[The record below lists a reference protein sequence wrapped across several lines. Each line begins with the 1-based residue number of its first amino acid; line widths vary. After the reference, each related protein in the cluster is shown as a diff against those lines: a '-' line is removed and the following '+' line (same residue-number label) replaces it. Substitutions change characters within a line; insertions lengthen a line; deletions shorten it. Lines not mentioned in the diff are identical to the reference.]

1 MLLKSKFYFGALVF
15 LGFVGLLVFLVKIA
29 NASIQVAAGTE
40 ESKSTIQALGVPGRA
55 MNLISFSAVV
65 VDGET
70 VGSLAVYDDPR
81 TARPEDYIELY
92 DKDGLLVAVGWI
104 DRFGIERIA
113 VDRALLEDR
122 DDLHGTF
129 VTVVDG
135 EPI

>member
-1 MLLKSKFYFGALVF
+1 MSLKSKFYFGALVF
-15 LGFVGLLVFLVKIA
+15 LGFAGLLVFLVKIA
-29 NASIQVAAGTE
+29 NASVQVVAGAD
-40 ESKSTIQALGVPGRA
+40 ESKSTIQALALPGSS

-65 VDGET
+65 ADGDT

-81 TARPEDYIELY
+81 TERPEDYIELY

-113 VDRALLEDR
+113 VDRALLENR

>member
-1 MLLKSKFYFGALVF
+1 MLVKSKFYFGALVF

-29 NASIQVAAGTE
+29 NASIQVAAGAE
-40 ESKSTIQALGVPGRA
+40 ESKRTIQALGLPGRS

-65 VDGET
+65 ADGDT

>member
-1 MLLKSKFYFGALVF
+1 MPLKKKFYFVALVF
-15 LGFVGLLVFLVKIA
+15 LGFAGLLIFLVKIA
-29 NASIQVAAGTE
+29 NATVQVAAGAE
-40 ESKSTIQALGVPGRA
+40 ESKSVIQALGLPSRS
-55 MNLISFSAVV
+55 MNLISFSAVMA
-65 VDGET
+65 DGDT
-70 VGSLAVYDDPR
+70 VGALAVYDDPR

-92 DKDGLLVAVGWI
+92 DNDGQLVAVGWI

-122 DDLHGTF
+122 EDLNGTF

>member
-1 MLLKSKFYFGALVF
+1 MLPKSKFYFGALVF
-15 LGFVGLLVFLVKIA
+15 LGFAGLLVFLVKIA
-29 NASIQVAAGTE
+29 SATVQISAGAE
-40 ESKSTIQALGVPGRA
+40 ESKRTIQALALPGPS

-65 VDGET
+65 VDGDT

-81 TARPEDYIELY
+81 TARPEDYVELY

-113 VDRALLEDR
+113 VDRALLENR

-135 EPI
+135 ESI

>member
-1 MLLKSKFYFGALVF
+1 VSLKSKFYFGALVF
-15 LGFVGLLVFLVKIA
+15 LGFAGLLVFLVKIA
-29 NASIQVAAGTE
+29 NASVQVVADAD
-40 ESKSTIQALGVPGRA
+40 ESKSTIQALALPGPS

-65 VDGET
+65 ADGDT

-81 TARPEDYIELY
+81 TERPEDYIELY

-104 DRFGIERIA
+104 DRFGIEQIA
-113 VDRALLEDR
+113 VDRALLENR

>member
-1 MLLKSKFYFGALVF
+1 MSLKGKFYFGALVF
-15 LGFVGLLVFLVKIA
+15 LGFAGLLVFLVKIA
-29 NASIQVAAGTE
+29 NASVQVVADVD
-40 ESKSTIQALGVPGRA
+40 ESKSAIQALALPGPS

-65 VDGET
+65 ADGDT

-81 TARPEDYIELY
+81 TERPEDYIELY

-113 VDRALLEDR
+113 VDRALLENR

>member
-1 MLLKSKFYFGALVF
+1 MSLKSKFYFVGLVF
-15 LGFVGLLVFLVKIA
+15 LGFAGVLVFLVKIA
-29 NASIQVAAGTE
+29 NATVQVSAGAE
-40 ESKSTIQALGVPGRA
+40 ESRSAIQALALPGRS
-55 MNLISFSAVV
+55 MNLVSFSAVV

-92 DKDGLLVAVGWI
+92 DKGGELVAVGWI

-113 VDRALLEDR
+113 VDRALLENR

>member
-1 MLLKSKFYFGALVF
+1 MTLKSKFYFGALVF

-40 ESKSTIQALGVPGRA
+40 ESKSTIQALGLPGRA

>member
-1 MLLKSKFYFGALVF
+1 MLLKNKFYFGALVF
-15 LGFVGLLVFLVKIA
+15 LGLAGLLVFLVKIA
-29 NASIQVAAGTE
+29 NASIQVAAGAE
-40 ESKSTIQALGVPGRA
+40 GSKSTIQALGLPGPSK
-55 MNLISFSAVV
+55 NLISFSAVV

-70 VGSLAVYDDPR
+70 VGSLAIYDDPR

-113 VDRALLEDR
+113 VDRALLKDR
-122 DDLHGTF
+122 EDLHGTF

>member
-1 MLLKSKFYFGALVF
+1 MSLKSKFYFGALVF
-15 LGFVGLLVFLVKIA
+15 LGFAGLLVFLVKIA
-29 NASIQVAAGTE
+29 NASVQLVADAD
-40 ESKSTIQALGVPGRA
+40 ESKSTIQALALPGPS

-65 VDGET
+65 ADGDT

-81 TARPEDYIELY
+81 TERPEDYIELY

-113 VDRALLEDR
+113 VDRALLENR

>member
-1 MLLKSKFYFGALVF
+1 MSLKSKFYFGALVF
-15 LGFVGLLVFLVKIA
+15 LGFAGLLVFLVKIA
-29 NASIQVAAGTE
+29 NASVQVVADAD
-40 ESKSTIQALGVPGRA
+40 ESKSTIQALALPGPS

-65 VDGET
+65 ADGDT

-81 TARPEDYIELY
+81 TERPEDYIELY

-113 VDRALLEDR
+113 VDRALLENR

>member
-1 MLLKSKFYFGALVF
+1 MSLKSKFYCGALVF
-15 LGFVGLLVFLVKIA
+15 LGFAGLLVFLVRIA
-29 NASIQVAAGTE
+29 NASVQVVADAD
-40 ESKSTIQALGVPGRA
+40 ESKSTIQALALPGPS

-65 VDGET
+65 ADGDT

-81 TARPEDYIELY
+81 TERPEDYIELY

-113 VDRALLEDR
+113 VDRALLENR

-129 VTVVDG
+129 VTVMDG

>member
-1 MLLKSKFYFGALVF
+1 MLLKSKFYFGTLVF
-15 LGFVGLLVFLVKIA
+15 LGFAGLLVFLVKIA
-29 NASIQVAAGTE
+29 NASIQVAAGAE
-40 ESKSTIQALGVPGRA
+40 ESKSTIQTLGMPGRA
-55 MNLISFSAVV
+55 MNLISVSAVV

-113 VDRALLEDR
+113 VDRALLENR

-135 EPI
+135 ESI

>member
-1 MLLKSKFYFGALVF
+1 MALKSKFYFGALVF
-15 LGFVGLLVFLVKIA
+15 LGAAGLLVFIVKIA
-29 NASIQVAAGTE
+29 SASIQVAAGAE
-40 ESKSTIQALGVPGRA
+40 ESKNTIQALASPGGS

-81 TARPEDYIELY
+81 TARPEDCIELY

-113 VDRALLEDR
+113 VDRALLEYR
-122 DDLHGTF
+122 DDVHGTF
-129 VTVVDG
+129 VTVVYG

>member
-1 MLLKSKFYFGALVF
+1 MSLKSKFYFGALVF
-15 LGFVGLLVFLVKIA
+15 LGFAGLLVFLVKIA
-29 NASIQVAAGTE
+29 NASVQVVAGAD
-40 ESKSTIQALGVPGRA
+40 ESKSTVQALALPGPS

-65 VDGET
+65 ADGDT

-81 TARPEDYIELY
+81 TERPEDYIELH

-113 VDRALLEDR
+113 VDRALLENR

>member
-1 MLLKSKFYFGALVF
+1 MSLKSKFYFGALVF
-15 LGFVGLLVFLVKIA
+15 LGFAGLLVFLVKIA
-29 NASIQVAAGTE
+29 NASVQVVADAD
-40 ESKSTIQALGVPGRA
+40 ESKSTIQALALPGPS

-65 VDGET
+65 ADGDT

-81 TARPEDYIELY
+81 TERPEDYIELY
-92 DKDGLLVAVGWI
+92 DKDGLLIAVGWI

-113 VDRALLEDR
+113 VDRALLENR